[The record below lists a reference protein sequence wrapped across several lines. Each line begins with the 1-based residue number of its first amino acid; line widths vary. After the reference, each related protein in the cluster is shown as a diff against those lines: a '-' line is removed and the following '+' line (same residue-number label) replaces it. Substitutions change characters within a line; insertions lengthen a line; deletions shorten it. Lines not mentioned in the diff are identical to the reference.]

1 MSASLRCFAL
11 AVLGLASAWGQIS
24 TGTIVGVVEDASGA
38 VVPNAQITVTQT
50 ATGEVRRSVT
60 TAGGEFNLPFLQI
73 GPYTVSA
80 TAGGFKTKTLSGITL
95 RVDQTINLQIQLE
108 LGATTQTVEVTGA
121 APLID
126 SATSSLGQVI
136 ENKPILETATERAEP
151 FCAGAALREHHSD
164 VRHGIESPVYRRRR
178 PLLR

>member
-108 LGATTQTVEVTGA
+108 LGATTETVEVTGA

-126 SATSSLGQVI
+126 SATFL
-136 ENKPILETATERAEP
+136 
-151 FCAGAALREHHSD
+151 
-164 VRHGIESPVYRRRR
+164 
-178 PLLR
+178 